1 MARILIGNIKGPQG
15 PQGIQGET
23 GPQGL
28 QGIQGETGPQGPQG
42 IQGEKGDTGPQ
53 GPQGIQGPL
62 PPLIANYL
70 ATESG
75 KAALDAIVG
84 KLLDER
90 LTAAEKSLTQLN
102 SELWPRN
109 SGTAI
114 KAGTDMYTIKTP
126 GHYYCNSNAIAA
138 TLKNCPFSDAFT
150 LVVYWSTGYPSSYF
164 SQEYTHYLG
173 NRHIIQ
179 NYNTDS
185 ATWEKYEFQ
194 ITMK

>member
-1 MARILIGNIKGPQG
+1 M
-15 PQGIQGET
+15 
-23 GPQGL
+23 
-28 QGIQGETGPQGPQG
+28 
-42 IQGEKGDTGPQ
+42 
-53 GPQGIQGPL
+53 
-62 PPLIANYL
+62 
-70 ATESG
+70 
-75 KAALDAIVG
+75 
-84 KLLDER
+84 
-90 LTAAEKSLTQLN
+90 LN

-173 NRHIIQ
+173 NRRIIQ

-185 ATWEKYEFQ
+185 ATWKKYEFQ